1 MRGVRQ
7 RRFRTDCG
15 DVSKREFNAVVVT
28 AHCQFLNQGDFTMSR
43 KLSTLA
49 IALFGFCGSS
59 LMAAGQDARSQH
71 PGSENGSP
79 VVAAGDASPL
89 AAAKQTDKELI
100 EKQKTCPVTDQPLGS
115 MGTPVKVVVK
125 GRTVFLCCAG
135 CKKKLSADPD
145 KYLKKLDEKK

>member
-1 MRGVRQ
+1 MCGVRQ

-28 AHCQFLNQGDFTMSR
+28 AHFQFLNHGDFTMSR
-43 KLSTLA
+43 KLSTLT
-49 IALFGFCGSS
+49 IALLGFCGSS
-59 LMAAGQDARSQH
+59 LMAAGQDGRWQH
-71 PGSENGSP
+71 PGAQNDMP
-79 VVAAGDASPL
+79 VVAADDASPL

-100 EKQKTCPVTDQPLGS
+100 EKQKTCPVTDAPLGS
-115 MGTPVKVVVK
+115 MGAPVKVTVK

-135 CKKKLSADPD
+135 CKKKLFADPD